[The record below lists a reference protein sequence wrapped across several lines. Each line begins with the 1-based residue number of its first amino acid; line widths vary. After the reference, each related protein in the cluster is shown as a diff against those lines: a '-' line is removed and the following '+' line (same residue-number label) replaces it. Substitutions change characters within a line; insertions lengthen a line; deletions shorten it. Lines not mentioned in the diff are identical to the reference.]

1 MARYATTV
9 RTDLAPSEAFT
20 FVAELSNLPDWD
32 PGVKTASQVRGD
44 GPGPDAAYE
53 VTLSN
58 PQAMTLTYETTS
70 FDGDALTTTL
80 VAKYSWFTSV
90 DTVTATPN
98 GDGADVTYDAELKL
112 RGPLALGDLFLRPV
126 FQKIGDK
133 AAAGL
138 VKALDGEKVA

>member
-9 RTDLAPSEAFT
+9 RTALSPSEAFA
-20 FVAELSNLPDWD
+20 FVAELTNLPQWD
-32 PGVKTASQVRGD
+32 PGVKKASQVRGD
-44 GPGPDAAYE
+44 GPGPDAAYQ

-58 PQAMTLTYETTS
+58 PQAMALTYETTS

-80 VAKYSWFTSV
+80 VAKSSWFTSV
-90 DTVTATPN
+90 DTVTASPS
-98 GDGADVTYDAELKL
+98 GDGADVTYDAELRL
-112 RGPLALGDLFLRPV
+112 RGPLALGDLFLRPI

-138 VKALDGEKVA
+138 TAALEGEKVA